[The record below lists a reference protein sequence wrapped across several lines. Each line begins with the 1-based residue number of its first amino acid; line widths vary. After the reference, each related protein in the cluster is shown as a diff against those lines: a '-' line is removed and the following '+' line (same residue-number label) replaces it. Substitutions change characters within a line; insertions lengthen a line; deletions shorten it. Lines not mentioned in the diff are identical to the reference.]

1 MDTTIYLAQIW
12 GPVMLAVGIGMFVSR
27 NYYIKLYRDIDKA
40 PFAALIFGMAAMAT
54 GIAQVAAHNVW
65 DTGPQIIISLL
76 GWGLLLKGA
85 LFTAWPDFVDL
96 MGDWAVYS
104 KLIPIAGAAVL
115 VLGAYVTWIGYFA

>member
-85 LFTAWPDFVDL
+85 LFTAWPDLVDL